1 MAGGRIVQDVV
12 LALLAKGPSYGY
24 ELRQRLQAALGPLGA
39 SVNAG
44 QVYVTLGRLERAELV
59 ASTGSGPAPSQ
70 ADAGRQ
76 PDRKVYE
83 LTASGHERVAAWVAE
98 VDWPKPAPADFH
110 LKLTAVAAA
119 GLADPV
125 AVADTQ
131 RRELLRRLRDAEQAR
146 LTEPD
151 GSPAALLLE
160 GAVLHL
166 QAGIRW
172 LELCAQHWSGRGN
185 LR

>member
-1 MAGGRIVQDVV
+1 VQDVV

-24 ELRQRLQAALGPLGA
+24 ELRQRLLAALGPLGA
-39 SVNAG
+39 AVNAG
-44 QVYVTLGRLERAELV
+44 QVYVTLGRLERAGLV
-59 ASTGSGPAPSQ
+59 ESTGPGPASGHRP
-70 ADAGRQ
+70 ADTVRQ

-83 LTASGHERVAAWVAE
+83 LTVSGHERVATWVAE

-131 RRELLRRLRDAEQAR
+131 RRELLRRLRDAEEAR

-172 LELCAQHWSGRGN
+172 LEMCAQHWSGRGSG
-185 LR
+185 R